1 LGKREKLLARLLSRP
16 TDFTFEEL
24 TTLLQSCGYRLAAA
38 GKTGGSRV
46 AFTDDQ
52 GDYIRL
58 HKPHPRNVLKRYQV
72 ADILAAL
79 QARNLL
85 EETL

>member
-1 LGKREKLLARLLSRP
+1 VSRKEKLVKRLLSRP

-24 TTLLQSCGYRLAAA
+24 TTLLGQFGFTIGSA

-46 AFTDDQ
+46 MFTDGK

-58 HKPHPRNVLKRYQV
+58 HKPHPRNILKQYQV
-72 ADILAAL
+72 DDIIAAL
-79 QARNLL
+79 SERGLV
-85 EETL
+85 